1 MLKKAA
7 AFLNDGVQVELTKP
21 NLTNWI
27 IARIE
32 NFLPETCKMC
42 DKQYCITFGQK
53 PALACFICGQGIH
66 EACYL
71 KKINNHIIPD
81 ILGLHWLCSY
91 CSPRAT
97 ITNEPRTLPQTGRS
111 KQTLIGEI
119 DMANKSCHTQ
129 AIQVPLVNDKN
140 EDNDMQTP
148 TKQETGDPAEKD
160 QTSHEKK
167 QIQSK
172 RSNEGRPVCIHYRR
186 NKCKHGLSGTGCM
199 YSHPKPC
206 RPYINFGTDRKKGC
220 QNGRECELLHPKM
233 CRNSLRKKECFGENC
248 KFMHRKGTIRIK
260 TTEPT
265 PPGPSSAGYEN
276 HFPKMRKP
284 GHGSARHNLPTTT
297 TAVLHTDDSA
307 KPGNIDTKA
316 DTWTYRARTTN
327 TDSPA
332 DRISSQH
339 SPSNYNS
346 LANNRADVSGTTSI
360 ITANIQGLYPK
371 TKQCKVP
378 FLEELAT
385 ENNSKIIGITE
396 SHLNENIRNSEITIN
411 RFNIFRCDRQG
422 RSHGGVIMYIHDTYA
437 CIELVNESNAYCNL
451 LCIKII
457 QLNTVVT
464 IMYRPPNSPT
474 LSFTEP
480 LTKLQQI
487 LGNMAS
493 PMPDIIL
500 LGDFNFPNI
509 IWPHGHILKLGTK
522 AEQIQAAKLL
532 EVTEK
537 LYLKQMMTE
546 ATRNNNTI
554 DLVFTNNEDTLFDL
568 HSTPTILSDHNIIEM
583 HLHIGNEP
591 NATTLK
597 QKDMPKLCRYDYHQ
611 AIWETINN
619 QLQIIDWDL
628 YLTGPDK
635 HKKFLNKIEEICEK
649 NVPLKK
655 TKSTKKPVPRER
667 KILMR
672 KRSRLRNKTSK
683 LTSKHELQKV
693 LDQIYRLEDNLKQH
707 YDEERNNAE
716 KKAIENIKKNP
727 KCFYSFAKKYSN
739 TKSTIGPL

>member
-111 KQTLIGEI
+111 KQTLIGET

-233 CRNSLRKKECFGENC
+233 CRNSLRKKECFGKNC

-284 GHGSARHNLPTTT
+284 GHGSAGYENHFPKMRNPGHGSTVNENHATQLHTSAVTNPNSQKFDIVMNESSFLGIIYQLQQQLYSIQTTQQNQATLIQRLTPGLTGHVQQIQTAQQTEYPVSTVPATTTVLPTI
-297 TAVLHTDDSA
+297 
-307 KPGNIDTKA
+307 G
-316 DTWTYRARTTN
+316 
-327 TDSPA
+327 
-332 DRISSQH
+332 QM
-339 SPSNYNS
+339 
-346 LANNRADVSGTTSI
+346 
-360 ITANIQGLYPK
+360 YP
-371 TKQCKVP
+371 V
-378 FLEELAT
+378 
-385 ENNSKIIGITE
+385 
-396 SHLNENIRNSEITIN
+396 
-411 RFNIFRCDRQG
+411 
-422 RSHGGVIMYIHDTYA
+422 
-437 CIELVNESNAYCNL
+437 
-451 LCIKII
+451 
-457 QLNTVVT
+457 
-464 IMYRPPNSPT
+464 
-474 LSFTEP
+474 
-480 LTKLQQI
+480 QQ
-487 LGNMAS
+487 A
-493 PMPDIIL
+493 
-500 LGDFNFPNI
+500 
-509 IWPHGHILKLGTK
+509 
-522 AEQIQAAKLL
+522 
-532 EVTEK
+532 
-537 LYLKQMMTE
+537 
-546 ATRNNNTI
+546 
-554 DLVFTNNEDTLFDL
+554 
-568 HSTPTILSDHNIIEM
+568 
-583 HLHIGNEP
+583 
-591 NATTLK
+591 
-597 QKDMPKLCRYDYHQ
+597 
-611 AIWETINN
+611 
-619 QLQIIDWDL
+619 
-628 YLTGPDK
+628 
-635 HKKFLNKIEEICEK
+635 
-649 NVPLKK
+649 
-655 TKSTKKPVPRER
+655 
-667 KILMR
+667 
-672 KRSRLRNKTSK
+672 
-683 LTSKHELQKV
+683 
-693 LDQIYRLEDNLKQH
+693 
-707 YDEERNNAE
+707 
-716 KKAIENIKKNP
+716 
-727 KCFYSFAKKYSN
+727 
-739 TKSTIGPL
+739 